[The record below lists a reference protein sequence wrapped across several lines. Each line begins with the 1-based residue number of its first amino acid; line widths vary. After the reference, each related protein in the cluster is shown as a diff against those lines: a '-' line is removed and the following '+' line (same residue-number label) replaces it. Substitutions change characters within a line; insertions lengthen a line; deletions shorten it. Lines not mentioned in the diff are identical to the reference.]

1 MVFENETKVKV
12 AEVHCPVCHWRI
24 MDVEKGTKGSVQ
36 VKCPH
41 CKKISRISLA
51 YRLRKHTG
59 YRCASF

>member
-1 MVFENETKVKV
+1 MVFENESKVKV

-24 MDVEKGTKGSVQ
+24 MDVEKGTKGGIQ

-41 CKKISRISLA
+41 CKNISRISLA